1 MMRFIKKVWYKFV
14 VFSMSLVYFFMKLLP
29 TQNKVSFH
37 SRLVE
42 EEPLDFQLVREEIE
56 RRDSECKT
64 ILLAKRLPDNL
75 LGKMGY
81 VFYLLKRMY
90 HIATSRACVI
100 DSYIIPI
107 SILNHKRDL
116 IVIQIPHGMGAIK
129 KVGYQVLDKAER
141 SSEVVAEEM
150 KMHRNYDYVIANGPE
165 AGQWYVEGYRIDPKT
180 ISLAGMPRID
190 YLRNTKGIINP
201 KLKEMCPTLDSKK
214 TIVYIP
220 TFRKGEGV
228 KTEDLINAIDYDKYN
243 LIITCHPNNRIVS
256 DNPNVII
263 STDEDVLYHEWIK
276 VCDYFVTDYSSVVF
290 EAMLLNKP
298 IFLYVYDFDEYK
310 KKRGLNLDWFKEIP
324 QYTSRDA
331 KEVIKMIEKDN
342 YNLSDLDSIK
352 DRYLSARDNQCTK
365 EIVDLIYKKKS

>member
-1 MMRFIKKVWYKFV
+1 
-14 VFSMSLVYFFMKLLP
+14 MKLLP

-42 EEPLDFQLVREEIE
+42 NEEPLDFRLVREEIE
-56 RRDSECKT
+56 RRDSNCKT
-64 ILLAKRLPDNL
+64 VLLTKRIPKSLI
-75 LGKMGY
+75 GKIGY
-81 VFYLLKRMY
+81 IFYLLKRMY

-107 SILNHKRDL
+107 SILNHKKDL

-129 KVGYQVLDKAER
+129 KVGYQVLDKEEG

-165 AGQWYVEGYRIDPKT
+165 AGKWYVEGYRIDPKT
-180 ISLAGMPRID
+180 INLAGMPRID
-190 YLRNTKGIINP
+190 YLRDTKDEIDP
-201 KLKEMCPTLDSKK
+201 KVKQMCPTLDSKK

-220 TFRKGEGV
+220 TFRIGKGVE
-228 KTEDLINAIDYDKYN
+228 TEDLINAVDYDKYN

-276 VCDYFVTDYSSVVF
+276 ASDYFITDYSSVVF
-290 EAMLLNKP
+290 EAILLDKP

-310 KKRGLNLDWFKEIP
+310 EKRGLNLDWFKEIP
-324 QYTSRDA
+324 QYTSKDP
-331 KEVIKMIEKDN
+331 KEIIKMIEKDK
-342 YNLSDLDSIK
+342 YNLTDLDSIK
-352 DRYLSARDNQCTK
+352 DRYLSARNNQCTK
-365 EIVDLIYKKKS
+365 EIVDLIYK